1 MNIQSTRSPTYACVT
16 GIAIAD
22 EKVLL
27 SENCLISSIFVDTF
41 STTMMAF
48 APPALPAKHHPAPW
62 VAVDEY
68 KSFNARA
75 QIELKNLTDF
85 EDFSVEV
92 ALTIIVSMMRLR
104 ISAPIR
110 IPILGNM
117 PFNLMKDH
125 SGTAKAKPFESFPS
139 HVGVFKEQ
147 CHMLSASDIDW
158 IKQAISTVVGLC
170 RVNRFFR
177 AFTTYEQAQWVP
189 TTEIAIQL
197 LWTAMETLL
206 NLSAVSNKAK
216 SLSAALADYVT
227 DDRPSRD
234 KAYQD
239 IKKLYENRGKVV
251 HSARNVENNDVFNTV
266 NLAKVAFYRTV
277 TRLCTH
283 KGDSHSAIDVIHCL

>member
-1 MNIQSTRSPTYACVT
+1 MSNESVPPPIYACLT
-16 GIAIAD
+16 GVAIAE

-27 SENCLISSIFVDTF
+27 SEDCLISKIFVDTF
-41 STTMMAF
+41 STTMMVF
-48 APPALPAKHHPAPW
+48 APPISPAKHHPGPL

-75 QIELKNLTDF
+75 QIELKNLNDF
-85 EDFSVEV
+85 EHLSAEV

-110 IPILGNM
+110 IPVLGNM
-117 PFNLMKDH
+117 PFNVMKDS
-125 SGTAKAKPFESFPS
+125 SGTARAKPFESFPS
-139 HVGVFKEQ
+139 HIGVFKEE
-147 CHMLSASDIDW
+147 CHTLSPNDIDW
-158 IKQAISTVVGLC
+158 IKQAIATVVKLC
-170 RVNRFFR
+170 RADRFFR
-177 AFTTYEQAQWVP
+177 AFTVYEQAQWVP

-216 SLSAALADYVT
+216 SLSAALADHVT

-239 IKKLYENRGKVV
+239 IKRLYENRGKVV
-251 HSARNVENNDVFNTV
+251 HSARNVVDNDVFNTV
-266 NLAKVAFYRTV
+266 NLARVAFCRAV
-277 TRLCTH
+277 ASQEVP
-283 KGDSHSAIDVIHCL
+283 DFSS